1 MQKIRRFVGNLSL
14 IRKILIILLLSL
26 LPVILVAFLGSMRI
40 SAAYSELL
48 YHSVA
53 YQLSSS
59 AREIS
64 KQLEDIEALSALVY
78 SHDTVQNGLYV
89 VGNSDNDMMR
99 SDANAAMRSLLT
111 NYGQNYRNRHVSYI
125 NLYSGNFW
133 VSGNSYASNNTPAA
147 VLEAAREQAAAG
159 EGAVTWYTD
168 PGDTG
173 HLFLGR
179 AVRQVKNLSLAP
191 LGEQIIC
198 IDIAAMVQ
206 EATQFN
212 DEYEQA
218 QYLIL
223 NGDGVL
229 YTTEHFSV
237 QEALDIC
244 GELNGKYKV
253 IRIGANNYFA
263 VSGSIPYYGWDYLCL
278 VPFDGVIATLNRVQT
293 MFVSLLILCTV
304 AVVLLAH
311 WLITS
316 LGRHFQILI
325 QKMQAVGEDASCDPK
340 LTDYDYHD
348 RTDEIGVLHQ
358 QFDRMAARIRHLIQI
373 NYVTELLK
381 KEAQLKALE
390 NQINPHFL
398 YNTLESVN
406 WRAKARGA
414 EDISVMV
421 QSLAALLRV
430 TLSQSETIFTLQQE
444 LDLVKSYMSIQEY
457 RFEDRLVFSINVP
470 PELLPIPIVKL
481 TIQPLVENAIHYG
494 LEQNTEGCEITVSAR
509 MIGDKKVQILV
520 TNTDSV
526 FEDGLLEKLRRGEVA
541 PHGHGIGL
549 LNIDKRLKMTY
560 GEEFGLTLYNQDECA
575 VAAVTIPAEGRGEE
589 C

>member
-1 MQKIRRFVGNLSL
+1 MQKIRHFVRNLSL
-14 IRKILIILLLSL
+14 IRKILLILLLSL
-26 LPVILVAFLGSMRI
+26 FPVILVAFFGSMRI

-53 YQLSSS
+53 SQLSYS

-111 NYGQNYRNRHVSYI
+111 NYGQNYRNRHVSFI
-125 NLYSGNFW
+125 NLYSGDFW
-133 VSGNSYASNNTPAA
+133 VSGNSYVSNNIPAA
-147 VLEAAREQAAAG
+147 VLAAVREQAIAA
-159 EGAVTWYTD
+159 EGSVTWYTD
-168 PGDTG
+168 PSDTG

-191 LGEQIIC
+191 LGEQVIC
-198 IDIAAMVQ
+198 IDIAEMVQ
-206 EATQFN
+206 EATQF
-212 DEYEQA
+212 DDQYEQA

-223 NGDGVL
+223 NGDEVL
-229 YTTEHFSV
+229 YSTEEFSA
-237 QEALDIC
+237 QQALEIC
-244 GELNGKYKV
+244 GESQGKYTV
-253 IRIGANNYFA
+253 MRMGADNYFA

-278 VPFDGVIATLNRVQT
+278 VPFDGVIATLSRIQT
-293 MFVSLLILCTV
+293 MFVTLLILCTV

-316 LGRHFQILI
+316 LGRHFHLLI
-325 QKMQAVGEDASCDPK
+325 QKMEAMGEDASRSPAP
-340 LTDYDYHD
+340 TEYDYRD

-358 QFDRMAARIRHLIQI
+358 QFDRMAARIRNLIQI

-430 TLSQSETIFTLQQE
+430 TLSQSDTIFTLQQE
-444 LDLVKSYMSIQEY
+444 LELVKSYMSIQEY

-470 PELLPIPIVKL
+470 PELLPVHIVKL

-509 MIGDKKVQILV
+509 MTQDQKVQILV

-526 FEDGLLEKLRRGEVA
+526 FEDDLLEKLRRGEIA

-560 GEEFGLTLYNQDECA
+560 GDAFGLTLYNQDECA
-575 VAAVTIPAEGRGEE
+575 VAAVTIPAEGREE
-589 C
+589 QC